1 MITTWD
7 ERELPVLR
15 ALADLED
22 QGSSEISDHQ
32 LATAVSLGPERIELA
47 RARQE
52 AD

>member
-32 LATAVSLGPERIELA
+32 LATVVSLGPERIELA